1 MVLDALLTR
10 PADGGL
16 ILDVL
21 FVLFIVYQVVIHAIV
36 SKLLDSR
43 FVHISVD
50 LHGSLQFHTLVKV
63 VESLRLQMAKT
74 SYNLLDCLYYGYRD
88 VAPLFWVHIVFKVV
102 E

>member
-16 ILDVL
+16 LLDVL
-21 FVLFIVYQVVIHAIV
+21 FVLFIVYQVVIHAII

-43 FVHISVD
+43 FVYISVD

-63 VESLRLQMAKT
+63 VESLRLKMAKA
-74 SYNLLDCLYYGYRD
+74 SYNLLDCLYDGYRD